1 MPANS
6 DAIPCTFTHFIVSIS
21 QSALVAMG
29 EVKGPGT
36 TKPDL
41 RLAGYNLDVLRLLQA
56 KTKGNLDSDEQ
67 RLLDALVKEV
77 GDRFADRSM
86 R

>member
-6 DAIPCTFTHFIVSIS
+6 DAVPCTFTHFIVSIS

-29 EVKGPGT
+29 EVKGPESAR
-36 TKPDL
+36 PDL

-56 KTKGNLDSDEQ
+56 KTEGNLDGDEQ

-77 GDRFADRSM
+77 GDRFAERSK